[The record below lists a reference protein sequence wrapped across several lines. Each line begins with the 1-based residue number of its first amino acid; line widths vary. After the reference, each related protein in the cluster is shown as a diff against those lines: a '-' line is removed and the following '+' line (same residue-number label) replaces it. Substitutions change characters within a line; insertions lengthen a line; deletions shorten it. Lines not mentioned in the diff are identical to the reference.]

1 MHQKLLFIPFELN
14 RSKHE
19 KNDTN
24 RAQVQKMIRHQHDST
39 TKIYSKEVKRLL
51 EEAEDAVTQI

>member
-1 MHQKLLFIPFELN
+1 MYQKLLFIPFELN

-24 RAQVQKMIRHQHDST
+24 RAQVQKMIRHQQYST
-39 TKIYSKEVKRLL
+39 TKIYIREVKRLL
-51 EEAEDAVTQI
+51 GEAEDAITQI